1 MPVVANSPRSKPAR
15 QADGDAIAHHGELL
29 QGVFEDNHGRAHRGL
44 VTLPLDSLRSSA
56 WIELDVGGT
65 VCVKPAY
72 RVKALRAAQLT
83 LEHLGH
89 PGLGGRLI
97 IESDIPIGHGY
108 GSSTADVVASI
119 RAVAAA
125 LGKRLLP
132 STIAHMAVAA
142 EIASDAIAFET
153 EALLFAQREGKILE
167 HFGGAL
173 PPFVLVG
180 FKADATAGVDT
191 LELAPARYS
200 SEEIQL
206 FRILRGMVARSVEIQ
221 DVRLLGQAATMSA
234 RISQRY
240 LPKPRFEE
248 VIDVAERFQTC
259 GIQVAHSGSL
269 VGLMLDVP
277 SASREKLSTINAVL
291 GEKGFQDIGIFSI
304 NSTVS
309 AHVL

>member
-1 MPVVANSPRSKPAR
+1 MPVVANSPGPVPAR
-15 QADGDAIAHHGELL
+15 LARGDAIAHHGELL
-29 QGVFEDNHGRAHRGL
+29 QGVFEDDHGGTHRGL
-44 VTLPLDSLRSSA
+44 VTVPLDSLRSSA

-65 VCVKPAY
+65 LGVKPAY
-72 RVKALRAAQLT
+72 GVKALRAAQLA

-89 PGLGGRLI
+89 QGLGGRLV

-125 LGKRLLP
+125 LGRRLLP

-142 EIASDAIAFET
+142 ETASDAIAFET

-180 FKADATAGVDT
+180 FKADATASVDT
-191 LELAPARYS
+191 LELAPAQYS

-206 FRILRGMVARSVEIQ
+206 FRVLRGMVARSVEFQ

-240 LPKPRFEE
+240 LPKPRFDE
-248 VIDVAERFQTC
+248 VIDVAERYQAR

-277 SASREKLSTINAVL
+277 SASQEKVRTITTAL
-291 GEKGFQDIGIFSI
+291 AEKGFQDIGVFSI
-304 NSTVS
+304 NSTVT